1 MNEKHHHNNI
11 DAKKNDNKISKTKK
25 ATQKS
30 QWIVDLS
37 WKCMKFLDL

>member
-11 DAKKNDNKISKTKK
+11 DAKKNNNKISKTKK

-30 QWIVDLS
+30 Q
-37 WKCMKFLDL
+37 